1 MLGITS
7 VFSKNLKRIR
17 HELNL
22 TQEKF
27 AEKVEVQPRSLTD
40 FENGKYL
47 PKVETIDRICN
58 KLNIPV
64 GVLFQLPIDEV
75 EDEKSE
81 RIRLINE
88 KLAVM
93 DLEQI
98 NVFYNIVL
106 YAFNK

>member
-1 MLGITS
+1 MTGIKS

-27 AEKVEVQPRSLTD
+27 AEKVDIQPRSLTD
-40 FENGKYL
+40 FENAKYL
-47 PKVETIDRICN
+47 PKVETIDKICE

-64 GVLFQLPIDEV
+64 GILFQLPIDEA

-93 DLEQI
+93 DIEKI
-98 NVFYNIVL
+98 NVFYNILL